1 MAEKA
6 RLNQKI
12 VSDDFPNHWGKFK
25 PEFYEAQ
32 CKGKCAYC
40 EVPISVSQPGDVE
53 HFRPKA
59 RVQAMTR
66 GNRDDRLGQPARHKR
81 VGKEEPGY
89 WCLGYEWK
97 NYLLACTRCNS
108 TWKSDQF
115 PVDATRAVRSGQ
127 ESREGALL
135 INPFDEDPAR
145 HFEYSEV
152 TGEIRER
159 TPRGKACI
167 DVYGLDRRSLDE
179 QHLVKAA
186 KLQRIFDQYLFA
198 LKNDNEPLRRS
209 CLGNFLEECRPEQ
222 PFAGF
227 ARDIVQRNV
236 KLTYEQLLRAEER
249 GELDLG

>member
-1 MAEKA
+1 M
-6 RLNQKI
+6 
-12 VSDDFPNHWGKFK
+12 
-25 PEFYEAQ
+25 
-32 CKGKCAYC
+32 
-40 EVPISVSQPGDVE
+40 
-53 HFRPKA
+53 
-59 RVQAMTR
+59 
-66 GNRDDRLGQPARHKR
+66 
-81 VGKEEPGY
+81 
-89 WCLGYEWK
+89 
-97 NYLLACTRCNS
+97 
-108 TWKSDQF
+108 
-115 PVDATRAVRSGQ
+115 DATRAVRSGQ